1 MDADWYYFDIN
12 NQKMIAVLILRGKQA
27 KLIKVPFFE
36 VTLNAY
42 TKVSLYH
49 FLSIT
54 TLNLVHRC
62 FFYLLDYEHRW
73 IIHNIT

>member
-1 MDADWYYFDIN
+1 MDADWYYFDLS
-12 NQKMIAVLILRGKQA
+12 NQKMIAMLILRGKQA

-49 FLSIT
+49 FLFIT
-54 TLNLVHRC
+54 T
-62 FFYLLDYEHRW
+62 
-73 IIHNIT
+73 